1 MKVTF
6 VTGSGNLVLS
16 IYTKIE
22 MLMIIDKKKL
32 GSART
37 CIHGWRKVKK

>member
-22 MLMIIDKKKL
+22 MLMIIDKKV
-32 GSART
+32 GVRI
-37 CIHGWRKVKK
+37 CFHGWRK

>member
-22 MLMIIDKKKL
+22 MLMIIDKKV
-32 GSART
+32 GIS
-37 CIHGWRKVKK
+37 

>member
-22 MLMIIDKKKL
+22 MLMIIDKKSWDQL
-32 GSART
+32 GLAFMV
-37 CIHGWRKVKK
+37 GGN